1 MTSTCSSKSITWEE
15 LYFGALDESDE
26 KLFGRLVATI
36 KQAMLLRDWRLA
48 HTSDNVE
55 ERASMKRAKQNLL
68 FLSLQKR
75 NSGTILSQP
84 N

>member
-1 MTSTCSSKSITWEE
+1 MTCSSKSITWEE

-26 KLFGRLVATI
+26 KLFGRLVSTI
-36 KQAMLLRDWRLA
+36 KQAMFLRDWMLP

-68 FLSLQKR
+68 FLSLHKR
-75 NSGTILSQP
+75 NSGTTLSQT

>member
-1 MTSTCSSKSITWEE
+1 MTYGSKSITWEE

-36 KQAMLLRDWRLA
+36 KQAMFLRDWMLA

-68 FLSLQKR
+68 FLSLHKR
-75 NSGTILSQP
+75 NSVTTLSQT